1 MRRHMQQRRRAR
13 VRAGISSAP
22 DDAMTPPAPVPSSDR
37 EKLLRQL
44 SERYRLPLTA
54 YFARR
59 VGSRAEAEDLTQ
71 EVFLRMVR
79 RLELEDVEN
88 VEAFVFR
95 TAVNLL
101 RDRSRRDKSQSV
113 RKVEFASRL
122 TDVDDL
128 SPERVF
134 DSRQSLTQVIAVLEE
149 LDERTRDAFILHR
162 LEGMK
167 HAQIAEL
174 LGVSVS
180 SVEKYVIKALTLLS
194 KRTAGDA

>member
-1 MRRHMQQRRRAR
+1 
-13 VRAGISSAP
+13 
-22 DDAMTPPAPVPSSDR
+22 MTPPLPVPDTDR

-180 SVEKYVIKALTLLS
+180 SVEKYIIKALTLLA
-194 KRTAGDA
+194 KRNAGDA

>member
-1 MRRHMQQRRRAR
+1 MNTQ
-13 VRAGISSAP
+13 SPAP
-22 DDAMTPPAPVPSSDR
+22 DTSR
-37 EKLLRQL
+37 ERLLDELAQ
-44 SERYRLPLTA
+44 RYRHPLIA
-54 YFARR
+54 FFARR
-59 VGSRAEAEDLTQ
+59 VRSRSEAEDLTQ

-79 RLELEDVEN
+79 RLEVSGVDN

-101 RDRSRRDKSQSV
+101 RDRSRRGKTL
-113 RKVEFASRL
+113 ASREVDFAQRHG
-122 TDVDDL
+122 DVDDL

-134 DSRQSLTQVIAVLEE
+134 DSRQSLDLVVAVLNE

-167 HAQIAEL
+167 HAQVAEV

-180 SVEKYVIKALTLLS
+180 SVEKYIVKALALLV
-194 KRTAGDA
+194 KRAGERP

>member
-1 MRRHMQQRRRAR
+1 MNTSMP
-13 VRAGISSAP
+13 SP
-22 DDAMTPPAPVPSSDR
+22 DPKR
-37 EKLLRQL
+37 EQLLEQL
-44 SERYRLPLTA
+44 AQRYRHPLIA
-54 YFARR
+54 FFARR
-59 VGSRAEAEDLTQ
+59 VRSSSEAEDLTQ

-79 RLELEDVEN
+79 RLGVSGVDN

-101 RDRSRRDKSQSV
+101 RDRSRRGKTL
-113 RKVEFASRL
+113 ASREV
-122 TDVDDL
+122 DFAQRIGEVDDL

-134 DSRQSLTQVIAVLEE
+134 DSRQSLDLVIDVLGE

-167 HAQIAEL
+167 HAQVAEV

-180 SVEKYVIKALTLLS
+180 SVEKYITKALSLLL
-194 KRTAGDA
+194 KRAAERR

>member
-1 MRRHMQQRRRAR
+1 MAR
-13 VRAGISSAP
+13 GRTIVATYDR
-22 DDAMTPPAPVPSSDR
+22 APVPMNSQPRALDPER
-37 EKLLRQL
+37 ERLLRQL

-79 RLELEDVEN
+79 RLELENVEN

-101 RDRSRRDKSQSV
+101 RDRSRRDKSQTE
-113 RKVEFASRL
+113 RKVEFANRHP
-122 TDVDDL
+122 DVDDL

-134 DSRQSLTQVIAVLEE
+134 DSRQSLTNVIAVLEQ

-180 SVEKYVIKALTLLS
+180 SVEKYIIKALTLLTQRS
-194 KRTAGDA
+194 ASGA

>member
-1 MRRHMQQRRRAR
+1 MNPQ
-13 VRAGISSAP
+13 I
-22 DDAMTPPAPVPSSDR
+22 PAPTADR

-59 VGSRAEAEDLTQ
+59 VGSRSEAEDLTQ

-79 RLELEDVEN
+79 RLELENVEN

-113 RKVEFASRL
+113 RRVEFANRQ

-134 DSRQSLTQVIAVLEE
+134 DSRQSLTLVIAVLEG

-167 HAQIAEL
+167 HSQIAEL

-180 SVEKYVIKALTLLS
+180 SVEKYIIKALTQLA
-194 KRTAGDA
+194 KRSAGDA

>member
-1 MRRHMQQRRRAR
+1 
-13 VRAGISSAP
+13 
-22 DDAMTPPAPVPSSDR
+22 MTPPAPVPTSDR

-134 DSRQSLTQVIAVLEE
+134 DSRQSLTHVIAVLEE

-180 SVEKYVIKALTLLS
+180 SVEKYIIKTLTLLA
-194 KRTAGDA
+194 KRNAGDA

>member
-1 MRRHMQQRRRAR
+1 MNSQPLALD
-13 VRAGISSAP
+13 P
-22 DDAMTPPAPVPSSDR
+22 DR
-37 EKLLRQL
+37 ERLLRQL

-59 VGSRAEAEDLTQ
+59 VGSRSEAEDLTQ

-79 RLELEDVEN
+79 RLELDNVEN

-101 RDRSRRDKSQSV
+101 RDRSRRDKSQNE
-113 RKVEFASRL
+113 RKVEFANRNP
-122 TDVDDL
+122 DVDDL

-134 DSRQSLTQVIAVLEE
+134 DSRQSLTNVIAVLEG

-180 SVEKYVIKALTLLS
+180 SVEKYIIKALTLLTQRS
-194 KRTAGDA
+194 AGAE

>member
-1 MRRHMQQRRRAR
+1 M
-13 VRAGISSAP
+13 ISR
-22 DDAMTPPAPVPSSDR
+22 APVDDPDR
-37 EKLLRQL
+37 EQLLRQL

-59 VGSRAEAEDLTQ
+59 VGSRSEAEDLTQ

-79 RLELEDVEN
+79 SLEPGAVDN

-101 RDRSRRDKSQSV
+101 RDRSRRDKSRGV
-113 RKVEFASRL
+113 RQVEFANRQS
-122 TDVDDL
+122 DIDNL

-134 DSRQSLTQVIAVLEE
+134 DSRQALDQVIEVLSE

-180 SVEKYVIKALTLLS
+180 SVEKYIVKALTLLA
-194 KRTAGDA
+194 KRSVVP

>member
-1 MRRHMQQRRRAR
+1 
-13 VRAGISSAP
+13 
-22 DDAMTPPAPVPSSDR
+22 MTLPTAVPTSDR

-44 SERYRLPLTA
+44 SERFRLPLTA

-134 DSRQSLTQVIAVLEE
+134 DSRQSLTHVIAVLEE

-180 SVEKYVIKALTLLS
+180 SVEKYIIKALTLLA
-194 KRTAGDA
+194 KRHAGDA

>member
-1 MRRHMQQRRRAR
+1 MNTR
-13 VRAGISSAP
+13 S
-22 DDAMTPPAPVPSSDR
+22 PAPEPEHDR
-37 EKLLRQL
+37 ERLLAQL
-44 SERYRLPLTA
+44 AQRYRHPLIA
-54 YFARR
+54 FFARR
-59 VGSRAEAEDLTQ
+59 VRSRSEAEDLTQ

-79 RLELEDVEN
+79 RLEVSAVEN

-101 RDRSRRDKSQSV
+101 RDRSRRGKSL
-113 RKVEFASRL
+113 ASRE
-122 TDVDDL
+122 TDFAQRQGDVDDL

-134 DSRQSLTQVIAVLEE
+134 DSRQSLDFVVAVLGE

-167 HAQIAEL
+167 HAQVAEV

-180 SVEKYVIKALTLLS
+180 SVEKYIVKALSLLV
-194 KRTAGDA
+194 KRAAERQ

>member
-1 MRRHMQQRRRAR
+1 
-13 VRAGISSAP
+13 
-22 DDAMTPPAPVPSSDR
+22 MTPPTPVPSTDR

-134 DSRQSLTQVIAVLEE
+134 DSRQSLTHVISVLEE

-180 SVEKYVIKALTLLS
+180 SVEKYIIKALTLLAR
-194 KRTAGDA
+194 RTAGDA

>member
-1 MRRHMQQRRRAR
+1 M
-13 VRAGISSAP
+13 ISR
-22 DDAMTPPAPVPSSDR
+22 APVDDPDR
-37 EKLLRQL
+37 EQLLRQL

-59 VGSRAEAEDLTQ
+59 VGSRSEAEDLTQ

-79 RLELEDVEN
+79 SLEPGAVDN

-101 RDRSRRDKSQSV
+101 RDRSRRDKSRGV
-113 RKVEFASRL
+113 RQVEFANRQS
-122 TDVDDL
+122 DIDNL

-134 DSRQSLTQVIAVLEE
+134 DSRQALDQVIEVLSE
-149 LDERTRDAFILHR
+149 LDARTRDAFILHR

-180 SVEKYVIKALTLLS
+180 SVEKYIVKALTLLA
-194 KRTAGDA
+194 KRSVVP

>member
-1 MRRHMQQRRRAR
+1 MNSQPRALD
-13 VRAGISSAP
+13 P
-22 DDAMTPPAPVPSSDR
+22 DR
-37 EKLLRQL
+37 ERLLRQL

-59 VGSRAEAEDLTQ
+59 VGSRSEAEDLTQ

-79 RLELEDVEN
+79 RLELDNVEN

-101 RDRSRRDKSQSV
+101 RDRSRRDKSQNE
-113 RKVEFASRL
+113 RKVEFANRNP
-122 TDVDDL
+122 DVDDL

-134 DSRQSLTQVIAVLEE
+134 DSRQSLTNVIAVLEG

-180 SVEKYVIKALTLLS
+180 SVEKYIIKALTLLTQRS
-194 KRTAGDA
+194 AGAE

>member
-1 MRRHMQQRRRAR
+1 
-13 VRAGISSAP
+13 
-22 DDAMTPPAPVPSSDR
+22 MTPPSPVPGSDR

-122 TDVDDL
+122 ADVDDL

-134 DSRQSLTQVIAVLEE
+134 DSRQTLTQVIAVLEE

-180 SVEKYVIKALTLLS
+180 SVEKYVIKALSLLS